1 MIIVD
6 GKESSLN
13 IGDFGNLEE
22 LVTAVMDEESMQN
35 RVLTDILVNNEN
47 FSEIY
52 PHQAEDLST
61 EEIRKVEIRTELSA
75 KIAVEMSAELEKVAR
90 MMASGSR
97 AIARLFREGK
107 NTDALEMFQDLLDV
121 TRDFMGM
128 LGHLRESYLGA
139 PDEEFVLKTDKFSDL
154 ISELGEVLEAGDWV
168 LLADLLEYE
177 LAPACDSWREVGKA
191 LHKQLEANYRK

>member
-6 GKESSLN
+6 GKEIGIN
-13 IGDFGNLEE
+13 IGDFANLEE
-22 LVTAVMDEESMQN
+22 LVTTVMDQESM
-35 RVLTDILVNNEN
+35 RDRILTDILVNEEN

-52 PHQAEDLST
+52 PHQAEDMGT
-61 EEIRKVEIRTELSA
+61 EEITRVEIRTEPSA
-75 KIAVEMSAELEKVAR
+75 KMAVEMSGELEKVAR

-128 LGHLRESYLGA
+128 LGHLRDAYLKDT
-139 PDEEFVLKTDKFSDL
+139 DEELVLKTDKFSAL
-154 ISELGEVLEAGDWV
+154 ISELSDVLEGVDWV

-177 LAPACDSWREVGKA
+177 LAPACDSWREVGKT
-191 LHKQLEANYRK
+191 LHKQLESNYRK